1 MMSETIFWSASI
13 VVGFVSGAIALFA
26 PCCLTVLLPTYLAQ
40 IVQTRVKVLLSTLVF
55 SLGIAAVMLPIALGF
70 RELINIFN
78 DYHPYFYGIGGVVM
92 ILMGLLL
99 IFQFKLPM
107 VVRPTQLQGRA
118 TFSSLFLLGVTSGL
132 ATACCAPVLV
142 GVIALTAL
150 SPSTFLA
157 LLVGTSYVV
166 GMVLPLLLGALLMNG
181 TGLMK
186 IRTWLNKPLGPTTS
200 GSLLAGLV
208 MIGYGLFLGISVL
221 TGRLIN
227 SGEID
232 PVAIRV
238 LTIGRNISKFLNE
251 NPVFAI
257 LALFIFIGLLVI
269 VIKRLKMELR
279 NGSLSK

>member
-1 MMSETIFWSASI
+1 MDVIFWSASI

-40 IVQTRVKVLLSTLVF
+40 IVQTRVRVLLSTLVF

-78 DYHPYFYGIGGVVM
+78 DYHPYFYGFGGVVM
-92 ILMGLLL
+92 ILLGLLL

-107 VVRPTQLQGRA
+107 FIRPTQLHGRA
-118 TFSSLFLLGVTSGL
+118 TFGSLFLLGVTSGL

-142 GVIALTAL
+142 GAIALTAL

-157 LLVGTSYVV
+157 LLVGLSYVA
-166 GMVLPLLLGALLMNG
+166 GMVMPLLLGALLMSG
-181 TGLMK
+181 SGLMK
-186 IRTWLNKPLGPTTS
+186 IRTFLNRSIGPTTT

-221 TGRLIN
+221 AGRLIN

-232 PVAIRV
+232 PVAIRAM
-238 LTIGRNISKFLNE
+238 TIGRNISKFLNE
-251 NPVFAI
+251 NPIYAV
-257 LALFIFIGLLVI
+257 LALIVFVAIVVLV
-269 VIKRLKMELR
+269 VKRLKKELEF
-279 NGSLSK
+279 NKGGKDE

>member
-1 MMSETIFWSASI
+1 MDAIFWSASI

-40 IVQTRVKVLLSTLVF
+40 IVQTRVRVLLSTLVF

-70 RELINIFN
+70 RELISIFN
-78 DYHPYFYGIGGVVM
+78 DYHPYFYGFGGVVM
-92 ILMGLLL
+92 TLLGLLL

-107 VVRPTQLQGRA
+107 FIRPTQLHGRA
-118 TFSSLFLLGVTSGL
+118 TFGSLFLLGVTSGL

-142 GVIALTAL
+142 GAIALTAL

-157 LLVGTSYVV
+157 LLVGLSYVA
-166 GMVLPLLLGALLMNG
+166 GMVMPLLLGALLMSG
-181 TGLMK
+181 SGLMK
-186 IRTWLNKPLGPTTS
+186 IRTFLNRPLGPTTT

-221 TGRLIN
+221 SGRLIN

-232 PVAIRV
+232 PVAIRAM
-238 LTIGRNISKFLNE
+238 TIGRNISKFLNE
-251 NPVFAI
+251 NPIYAV
-257 LALFIFIGLLVI
+257 LALIVFVAIVVLV
-269 VIKRLKMELR
+269 VKRLKKELEF
-279 NGSLSK
+279 NKGGKDE

>member
-1 MMSETIFWSASI
+1 MSETIFWSASI